1 MALFPKKSVH
11 KRELTSS
18 SCDGWTISTSLWII
32 FSSFNHCKT
41 HCRRNQSNE
50 WLLSKPQ
57 WRLTYRNIHHI
68 LSRMY
73 RFSLNFEHYRKLK
86 VLQKKM
92 AVNILTAA
100 TVPTTVPHITKPHP
114 QILHVSLVTLVLR
127 HRALT
132 KPVLC
137 LRSGSGDGIYTF
149 SVRVFVLR
157 ELQKGWEKQYVISS
171 LGFKT
176 HDELLDSKTK
186 TSTGSVGAGGCHR
199 KFICLVTC

>member
-1 MALFPKKSVH
+1 MRKVSRCSPRSKETERDPGLTVSHSAKHSIFKSLWCLENCQPEAFQVTTSTCPPHSHLVKRRSVPRRTWLVFPKNQVH

-86 VLQKKM
+86 VPQKKM
-92 AVNILTAA
+92 AVNIL
-100 TVPTTVPHITKPHP
+100 
-114 QILHVSLVTLVLR
+114 
-127 HRALT
+127 
-132 KPVLC
+132 
-137 LRSGSGDGIYTF
+137 F
-149 SVRVFVLR
+149 
-157 ELQKGWEKQYVISS
+157 
-171 LGFKT
+171 
-176 HDELLDSKTK
+176 
-186 TSTGSVGAGGCHR
+186 
-199 KFICLVTC
+199 